1 MHREEERLMSFTNW
15 TVDCVDINEL
25 AMLGLY
31 FLRPPDVVKCAFC
44 DVELRYWMS
53 NEEVFIKHFLGNND
67 CPLLTLKDNN
77 NVAINPEELDS
88 VLISAS
94 YCSNMTLPDYSD
106 EPEAIGDEKT
116 STLEVECPV
125 SCAYV
130 QYETNE
136 DRLATYDNW
145 SSSFKKT
152 PDELSEAGFF
162 YSGIKDEVTCFS
174 CGGSIAKWQEDYDI
188 WEIHA
193 SQFSNCDYVKFVQ
206 SEEFIR
212 NAKRKYAEWNNIPEE
227 ADLDLPSTSS
237 NTTQNTLEITS
248 QTQESSNRSISLDK
262 SCKVDQNGHSEPND
276 VNLEP
281 ISGPS
286 DEDVYGEEVVS
297 VHLTA
302 DMLMSKVRLDCEVC
316 VTIRETNSSFVTNLL
331 EDVCALGNNY
341 FCQRV
346 KQVGQAQFLKT
357 YKENACVTYI
367 MTSFKNYPTK
377 QNLAH
382 FIEQNKH
389 FLVFLEPAARYKA
402 PIVDENCEEITHFCE
417 TAVSYF
423 TDLQVEVYDKGRG
436 TYKLQPIS
444 KSQVKT
450 GFIGL
455 RACLRNLPAI
465 NIKMR
470 EFCPEGLLMYPLL
483 QDHLEFFFGEIRSK
497 LGCNTN
503 PTVVQFRS
511 ILKRLVTC
519 VQMGQLLEN
528 TNCKAQ
534 LGVIPTRLQ

>member
-1 MHREEERLMSFTNW
+1 MSDEFGTSNQSTITPSELSEILQDNMTLENSGSSQRYKNMHREEERLMSFTNW

-44 DVELRYWMS
+44 DVELRYWIS
-53 NEEVFIKHFLGNND
+53 NEEVFMKHFLGNND

-106 EPEAIGDEKT
+106 EPEAIGDETT

-193 SQFSNCDYVKFVQ
+193 SQFSNCDYVQFVQ

-212 NAKRKYAEWNNIPEE
+212 NAKRKYAKWNNIPEE

-248 QTQESSNRSISLDK
+248 QTQESSNRSIYLDK
-262 SCKVDQNGHSEPND
+262 SCKVC
-276 VNLEP
+276 
-281 ISGPS
+281 
-286 DEDVYGEEVVS
+286 Y
-297 VHLTA
+297 
-302 DMLMSKVRLDCEVC
+302 
-316 VTIRETNSSFVTNLL
+316 IREYNTAFVPCGHVL
-331 EDVCALGNNY
+331 VCMNCAT
-341 FCQRV
+341 
-346 KQVGQAQFLKT
+346 K
-357 YKENACVTYI
+357 
-367 MTSFKNYPTK
+367 MTICSLCNT
-377 QNLAH
+377 
-382 FIEQNKH
+382 
-389 FLVFLEPAARYKA
+389 
-402 PIVDENCEEITHFCE
+402 PITSIV
-417 TAVSYF
+417 
-423 TDLQVEVYDKGRG
+423 
-436 TYKLQPIS
+436 
-444 KSQVKT
+444 
-450 GFIGL
+450 
-455 RACLRNLPAI
+455 
-465 NIKMR
+465 
-470 EFCPEGLLMYPLL
+470 
-483 QDHLEFFFGEIRSK
+483 EIRLS
-497 LGCNTN
+497 
-503 PTVVQFRS
+503 
-511 ILKRLVTC
+511 
-519 VQMGQLLEN
+519 
-528 TNCKAQ
+528 
-534 LGVIPTRLQ
+534 